1 MPVVIERYLISA
13 PSLELLTRQIPVASS
28 PNLINT
34 SEEAEGRLLPELLAL
49 GELTA
54 SMVAF
59 SFLTGRNCVPSTAR
73 SLRVRRPQ
81 ACKPE
86 IQICPLSDLDWL
98 G

>member
-13 PSLELLTRQIPVASS
+13 PSLELLTRQIPVVS

-59 SFLTGRNCVPSTAR
+59 SFLTERNCVPSTER
-73 SLRVRRPQ
+73 SLGVRRPQ

-86 IQICPLSDLDWL
+86 IQICPLSDLDRL